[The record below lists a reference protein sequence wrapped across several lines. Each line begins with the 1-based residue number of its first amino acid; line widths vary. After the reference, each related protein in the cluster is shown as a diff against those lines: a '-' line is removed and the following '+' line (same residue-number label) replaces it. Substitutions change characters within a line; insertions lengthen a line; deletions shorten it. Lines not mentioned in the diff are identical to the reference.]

1 MNSSEERFEED
12 RQRKQNYLKTHIL
25 NDPNYDP
32 DEFVN
37 YMEAA
42 KPGLDGKEI
51 DNWEYD
57 ELVDRVQQF
66 KAEKDNFE
74 SNTTFPQYAIFI

>member
-37 YMEAA
+37 YMEEA
-42 KPGLDGKEI
+42 KPEVDGKEI
-51 DNWEYD
+51 DNWDYD
-57 ELVDRVQQF
+57 ELVDKVQQF

-74 SNTTFPQYAIFI
+74 SKSMFSIV